1 MLSLLPHGS
10 AVETLGRLG
19 LDLLALL
26 TLVGVLYRRR
36 PSVPEMALV
45 LTTLNL
51 GLLAAVVAIGSGEF
65 SAGVGFGLF
74 GLLSLVRLRSAA
86 FSLRDM
92 AYTFVALVLGLVNGL
107 TGLSPGVALALD
119 LLLLLAIRLTDG
131 AAGATTSRTMRVT
144 LDAVFPD
151 LEGARAAVVERVG
164 VVPLSLAVTEVD
176 FVRETTRVWV
186 RYEVDPGFGSA
197 PVDVAEAEEVEHVA

>member
-1 MLSLLPHGS
+1 MNLTALLPHGTV
-10 AVETLGRLG
+10 VETVGRLG
-19 LDLLALL
+19 LDVLALLALV
-26 TLVGVLYRRR
+26 TVLYRRR

-51 GLLAAVVAIGSGEF
+51 GLLAAVVAIGSGDF
-65 SAGVGFGLF
+65 STGVGFGLF

-92 AYTFVALVLGLVNGL
+92 AYTFAALVLGLVNGL
-107 TGLSPGVALALD
+107 TGLPPVVALALD
-119 LLLLLAIRLTDG
+119 VLLLVAVRVTDG
-131 AAGATTSRTMRVT
+131 TAGATTSRTMRVT

-151 LEGARAAVVERVG
+151 LLSAQAAVRERVG
-164 VVPLSLAVTEVD
+164 VQPLSLAVTEVD

-186 RYEVDPGFGSA
+186 RYAVDPAFGA
-197 PVDVAEAEEVEHVA
+197 VPDEVTDGERVA